1 MIELK
6 SFRNVTVLK
15 KDQGKA
21 AAYANS
27 LGLDNIT
34 IAVFVPVLDEEALG
48 KLSGVE
54 MVDGVE
60 VTVVPIGWV

>member
-1 MIELK
+1 MG
-6 SFRNVTVLK
+6 

-21 AAYANS
+21 AAYAKS
-27 LGLDNIT
+27 LSLDNIT
-34 IAVFVPVLDEEALG
+34 MAIFVPVLDEEVLG

-60 VTVVPIGWV
+60 VTVVAIGWV